1 MMDRDITLE
10 DVRQAISNVKHP
22 AIDCSLIELGMV
34 KDIILKANNVT
45 LTLLIPSIEIPES
58 IKNYLINSLRQP
70 ISNIGL
76 NIDVKVETM
85 NQEER
90 QHFLTMEEK
99 NWKGL

>member
-1 MMDRDITLE
+1 MDKDMTLE

-22 AIDCSLIELGMV
+22 AIDCFLIELGMV
-34 KDIILKANNVT
+34 KDIILKGNNVT
-45 LTLLIPSIEIPES
+45 LTLLTPSAEIPEN
-58 IKNYLINSLRQP
+58 IKNHLINSFRQP

-85 NQEER
+85 NRQER
-90 QHFLTMEEK
+90 QHFFTMEEK

>member
-1 MMDRDITLE
+1 MNKNITLE

-34 KDIILKANNVT
+34 KNIIFRDNNVT
-45 LTLLIPSIEIPES
+45 LTLLIPSMEIPEN
-58 IKNYLINSLRQP
+58 IKNHLINSLRQP
-70 ISNIGL
+70 VNNIGL
-76 NIDVKVETM
+76 NTDVKIEAM

-90 QHFLTMEEK
+90 QYFLTMEEK